1 MPGHW
6 KKMMDDKEML
16 AAHDLD
22 GRDVTIT
29 IERVVG
35 GEVRGE
41 NNKKNKKPIA
51 HIKGKTKKL
60 ALNVTNCKT
69 IEQLVGTPDPAEWG
83 GLRITLFPTT
93 TDMGGKTVEC
103 IRVRPYHP
111 KPTNGNKSAKPEG
124 DLTQQIADKMAET
137 ASATVDTTSVAP
149 AANERGPDDEA
160 SDQDNDIPDVDEGS
174 RG

>member
-16 AAHDLD
+16 GAHDLD

-60 ALNVTNCKT
+60 ALNVTNCKA
-69 IEQLVGTPDPAEWG
+69 IEALIGTPDPAEWSG
-83 GLRITLFPTT
+83 ARITIFPTT
-93 TDMGGKTVEC
+93 TDMGGKVVDC

-111 KPTNGNKSAKPEG
+111 KPSNGNKTAKPEG
-124 DLTQQIADKMAET
+124 DLTQQIAEKMAET
-137 ASATVDTTSVAP
+137 AGS
-149 AANERGPDDEA
+149 A
-160 SDQDNDIPDVDEGS
+160 SDAPSDSPATETTDDQDSDIPDVDGVD